1 MASFEAN
8 PEALARRGDE
18 MRWVNRTVRRR
29 EHILFGSLPILLLVL
44 VYLLMAAERHAANPM
59 DKILP
64 LPAGMAQAMAALLL
78 ERDQLTGQ
86 VLFWADTLASLQ
98 RLGLGLGIATAS
110 ALLIGLVL
118 GVLPPVRAT
127 LGPLVTAIAVIPP
140 IALLPIL
147 FIALGLGETAKVALI
162 VIGIAP
168 VMVRDLAAYVAGLPR
183 EQIIKAQTL
192 GAGSWQIMIRVA
204 LPQAMPRLIH
214 AVRLSLGP
222 AWVFLIS
229 AEAIASD
236 VGLGYR
242 IFLVRRYLSMD
253 VIIPYVAWIAVLA
266 IVMDVALIFLSRR
279 LFPWAHGAGH

>member
-1 MASFEAN
+1 
-8 PEALARRGDE
+8 
-18 MRWVNRTVRRR
+18 MRWVNRRIGRGNR
-29 EHILFGSLPILLLVL
+29 IILGAIPIVLLALFYLV
-44 VYLLMAAERHAANPM
+44 VAASRHAANPG

-64 LPAGMAQAMAALLL
+64 MPDAMAGAMAALLFQPDRL
-78 ERDQLTGQ
+78 SGQL
-86 VLFWADTLASLQ
+86 LFLADTLASLQ
-98 RLGLGLGIATAS
+98 RLGLGIGISTLS
-110 ALLIGLVL
+110 ALFAGLVL

-147 FIALGLGETAKVALI
+147 FIVFGLGETSKVALI

-168 VMVRDLAAYVAGLPR
+168 FMIRDLTAHIAALPK
-183 EQIIKAQTL
+183 EQIAKAQTL
-192 GAGSWQIMIRVA
+192 GASSWQLMLRVA
-204 LPQAMPRLIH
+204 LPQAMPRLIEGL
-214 AVRLSLGP
+214 RLSLGP

-253 VIIPYVAWIAVLA
+253 IILPYVAWIALLA
-266 IVMDVALIFLSRR
+266 VMMDLLLAWSSRR

>member
-1 MASFEAN
+1 
-8 PEALARRGDE
+8 
-18 MRWVNRTVRRR
+18 MRWVNRNIGRRDR
-29 EHILFGSLPILLLVL
+29 TLLGALPILLIVL
-44 VYLLMAAERHAANPM
+44 VYLVIAMQRHAINPS

-64 LPAGMAQAMAALLL
+64 LPSGMVSGMVPLIFQP
-78 ERDQLTGQ
+78 DQLSGNL
-86 VLFWADTLASLQ
+86 VFWADTRASLQ
-98 RLGLGLGIATAS
+98 RLGIGLGISTLL
-110 ALLIGLVL
+110 ALVIGLLL
-118 GVLPPVRAT
+118 GVLPPIRAT
-127 LGPLVTAIAVIPP
+127 LGPLVTGIAVIPP

-168 VMVRDLAAYVAGLPR
+168 VMIRDIAAHVAALPR
-183 EQIIKAQTL
+183 EQMIKAQTL
-192 GAGSWQIMIRVA
+192 GASSWQIIIRVA
-204 LPQAMPRLIH
+204 LPQAMPRLLH

-253 VIIPYVAWIAVLA
+253 VIIPYVAWIAILA
-266 IVMDVALIFLSRR
+266 IVIDITLAFLSRR
-279 LFPWAHGAGH
+279 LFAWAHGPSH

>member
-1 MASFEAN
+1 
-8 PEALARRGDE
+8 
-18 MRWVNRTVRRR
+18 MRWVNRQVRRSDR
-29 EHILFGSLPILLLVL
+29 ILLGSLPILLLVL
-44 VYLLMAAERHAANPM
+44 LYLFMAAQRHAANPV

-64 LPAGMAQAMAALLL
+64 LPSGMAQAMSALLFQP
-78 ERDQLTGQ
+78 DQLSGQ
-86 VLFWADTLASLQ
+86 LLFWVDTLASLQ
-98 RLGLGLGIATAS
+98 RLGIGLGIATLV
-110 ALLIGLVL
+110 ALAIGLVL

-147 FIALGLGETAKVALI
+147 FIALGLGETAKIALI

-168 VMVRDLAAYVAGLPR
+168 VMVRDIAAHVGALPR
-183 EQIIKAQTL
+183 EQIVKAQTL
-192 GAGSWQIMIRVA
+192 GASSWQIMIRVA
-204 LPQAMPRLIH
+204 LPQAMPRLLH

-242 IFLVRRYLSMD
+242 IFLVRRYLAMD

-266 IVMDVALIFLSRR
+266 ILVDVALVFLSER
-279 LFPWAHGAGH
+279 LFPWAHGANH

>member
-1 MASFEAN
+1 
-8 PEALARRGDE
+8 
-18 MRWVNRTVRRR
+18 MRWVNRHVSRSHR
-29 EHILFGSLPILLLVL
+29 ILLGALPILLLM
-44 VYLLMAAERHAANPM
+44 LLYIFMAAQRHAENPT

-64 LPAGMAQAMAALLL
+64 LPSGMAQAMAALLFQP
-78 ERDQLTGQ
+78 DQLSGQ
-86 VLFWADTLASLQ
+86 LLFWADTLASLQ
-98 RLGLGLGIATAS
+98 RLGIGLGIATLT
-110 ALLIGLVL
+110 ALVLGLVL

-147 FIALGLGETAKVALI
+147 FIALGLGETAKIALI

-168 VMVRDLAAYVAGLPR
+168 VMVRDIIAHVSALPR
-183 EQIIKAQTL
+183 EQIVKAQTL
-192 GAGSWQIMIRVA
+192 GASSWQIMIRVA
-204 LPQAMPRLIH
+204 LPQAMPRLLH
-214 AVRLSLGP
+214 AMRLSLGP

-242 IFLVRRYLSMD
+242 IFLVRRYLAMD

-266 IVMDVALIFLSRR
+266 ILVDAALVFLSER
-279 LFPWAHGAGH
+279 LFPWAHGASH

>member
-1 MASFEAN
+1 
-8 PEALARRGDE
+8 
-18 MRWVNRTVRRR
+18 MRWVNRQVRRGDR
-29 EHILFGSLPILLLVL
+29 ILLGSLPILLLVL
-44 VYLLMAAERHAANPM
+44 LYLFMAAQRHAANPV

-64 LPAGMAQAMAALLL
+64 LPSGMAQSMSALLFQP
-78 ERDQLTGQ
+78 DQLSGQ
-86 VLFWADTLASLQ
+86 LLFWADTLASLQ
-98 RLGLGLGIATAS
+98 RLGIGLGIATLA
-110 ALLIGLVL
+110 ALVIGLVL

-147 FIALGLGETAKVALI
+147 FIALGLGETAKIALI

-168 VMVRDLAAYVAGLPR
+168 AMVRDIAAHVGALPR
-183 EQIIKAQTL
+183 EQIVKAQTL
-192 GAGSWQIMIRVA
+192 GASSWQIMIRVA
-204 LPQAMPRLIH
+204 LPQAMPRLLH

-242 IFLVRRYLSMD
+242 IFLVRRYLAMD

-266 IVMDVALIFLSRR
+266 ILVDMALAFLSER
-279 LFPWAHGAGH
+279 LFPWAHGASR

>member
-1 MASFEAN
+1 
-8 PEALARRGDE
+8 
-18 MRWVNRTVRRR
+18 MRWVNRHVRGSDR
-29 EHILFGSLPILLLVL
+29 ILLGALPIALLAI
-44 VYLLMAAERHAANPM
+44 VYLVVAADRHAANPA

-64 LPAGMAQAMAALLL
+64 LPGTMAHSMAALIFQPDVLSG
-78 ERDQLTGQ
+78 QL
-86 VLFWADTLASLQ
+86 VFWADTLASLE
-98 RLGLGLGIATAS
+98 RLGTGLGIATLM
-110 ALLIGLVL
+110 ALVVGLAL

-127 LGPLVTAIAVIPP
+127 FSPLVTGIAVIPP

-147 FIALGLGETAKVALI
+147 FIALGLGETSKIALI

-168 VMVRDLAAYVAGLPR
+168 VMIRDIAAHVGALPR

-192 GAGSWQIMIRVA
+192 GASSWQVMIRVA
-204 LPQAMPRLIH
+204 LPQAMPRLLH
-214 AVRLSLGP
+214 AMRLSLGP

-253 VIIPYVAWIAVLA
+253 VILPYVAWIALLA
-266 IVMDVALIFLSRR
+266 IAMDMLLVFLSRR
-279 LFPWAHGAGH
+279 LFPWAHGESH

>member
-1 MASFEAN
+1 
-8 PEALARRGDE
+8 
-18 MRWVNRTVRRR
+18 MRWVNRKVRRGDS
-29 EHILFGSLPILLLVL
+29 ILLGALPILLLVL
-44 VYLLMAAERHAANPM
+44 FYLFMAAQRHAANPM

-64 LPAGMAQAMAALLL
+64 LPGGMAEGVAALLFQP
-78 ERDQLTGQ
+78 DQLTGQ
-86 VLFWADTLASLQ
+86 LLFWADTLASMQ
-98 RLGLGLGIATAS
+98 RLGLGLGIATLS

-127 LGPLVTAIAVIPP
+127 FGPLVTAIAVVPP

-162 VIGIAP
+162 IIGIAP
-168 VMVRDLAAYVAGLPR
+168 VMVRDIAAHVADLPR
-183 EQIIKAQTL
+183 EQIVKAQTL
-192 GAGSWQIMIRVA
+192 GASSWQIMIRVA

-253 VIIPYVAWIAVLA
+253 VIIPYVGWIALLA
-266 IVMDVALIFLSRR
+266 IVMDMALVFLSQRA
-279 LFPWAHGAGH
+279 FPWAHGASH